1 MLVDIHD
8 ISDDDDCYDWSYTMM
23 IKNELSSTVTAILSF
38 GILIGP
44 KCDLS

>member
-23 IKNELSSTVTAILSF
+23 MNELTSTVTEILSF
-38 GILIGP
+38 GRYSNWA
-44 KCDLS
+44 KV